1 MRRNV
6 LILVISCLACVLAIA
21 QSHKERF
28 IEALNAKDMAKAE
41 EILKAWDKVDA
52 NDPNLYIAYFNYYTV
67 KSRDA
72 VPLVMVGYD
81 KKYIDQALGYIS
93 DGIMRFP
100 TRFDMRV
107 AKIYM
112 LGELKD
118 YPAYVK
124 EVLNLIVY
132 SDKIKNNWKGEDF
145 TILDFPEEMFF
156 GAVLD
161 FQQLLF
167 NKKDP
172 SLYKDIFRISDE
184 MLKYYPKHV
193 QTRLNNSTVYIEQK
207 EYDKSLAE
215 LMKGLAIEP
224 ANAILQYNLGYV
236 YTQKG
241 DKVNAKKY
249 YELAVKN
256 CNEKEEKLKVAA
268 QQRLEALK

>member
-1 MRRNV
+1 MRRDV
-6 LILVISCLACVLAIA
+6 LILIISCIACLMASA
-21 QSHKERF
+21 QSRKERF
-28 IEALNAKDMAKAE
+28 LEALNAKDLAKAE
-41 EILKAWDKVDA
+41 EILKAWDVADA
-52 NDPNLYIAYFNYYTV
+52 NDPNLYISYFNFYTV

-81 KKYIDQALGYIS
+81 KKYSEQALGYIS

>member
-1 MRRNV
+1 MRRDV
-6 LILVISCLACVLAIA
+6 LILIISCIACIVASA
-21 QSHKERF
+21 QSRKERF
-28 IEALNAKDMAKAE
+28 MEALNAKDMAKAE
-41 EILKAWDKVDA
+41 EILKAWDVADA
-52 NDPNLYIAYFNYYTV
+52 NDPNLYIAYFNYFTV

-72 VPLVMVGYD
+72 VPLVMIGYD
-81 KKYIDQALGYIS
+81 KKYSEQALGYIS
-93 DGIMRFP
+93 DGIRQFP
-100 TRFDMRV
+100 TRFDMRM

-118 YPAYVK
+118 YPTFVE

-145 TILDFPEEMFF
+145 TILDYPEEMFF

-161 FQQLLF
+161 FQQFLF
-167 NKKDP
+167 LKKDP

-184 MLKYYPKHV
+184 MLKYYPNHV
-193 QTRLNNSTVYIEQK
+193 QTRLNNSTVYVEQK
-207 EYDKSLAE
+207 QFDKSLAE

-256 CNEKEEKLKVAA
+256 CKEDEEKLKVAA

>member
-1 MRRNV
+1 MRRDV
-6 LILVISCLACVLAIA
+6 LILIISCIACIVASA
-21 QSHKERF
+21 QSRKERF
-28 IEALNAKDMAKAE
+28 MEALNAKDMAKAE
-41 EILKAWDKVDA
+41 GILKAWDKADA
-52 NDPNLYIAYFNYYTV
+52 NDPNLYISYFNYYTV
-67 KSRDA
+67 KSREGA
-72 VPLVMVGYD
+72 SITMTGYN
-81 KKYIDQALGYIS
+81 KKYTDQALSYIS

-112 LGELKD
+112 LGELKE
-118 YPAYVK
+118 YPAYVE

-145 TILDFPEEMFF
+145 TILDYPDEMFF

-161 FQQLLF
+161 CQQFLF
-167 NKKDP
+167 SKKDA

-184 MLKYYPKHV
+184 MLKYYPNHV

-207 EYDKSLAE
+207 QYDKSLAE
-215 LMKGLAIEP
+215 LLKGVAIEP
-224 ANAILQYNLGYV
+224 TNAILHYNLGYV
-236 YTQKG
+236 YFEKG

-256 CNEKEEKLKVAA
+256 CKEDEEKLKVAA
-268 QQRLEALK
+268 QKRLEAL